1 MNEPVQQFYE
11 LEGLVQASMNGVVCG
26 VCDHALYEFITLK
39 SLRNPNPEY

>member
-26 VCDHALYEFITLK
+26 VCDHALYRVHHIKE
-39 SLRNPNPEY
+39 PEEP